1 MRTKLASSLLV
12 GLLVL
17 SLAACEKA
25 KSQPDGDGTTTT
37 PPEESIGPIGTTKG
51 EFRYQ
56 NAGLVVLLK
65 FRGDGGTL
73 EVENDSGYDLPE
85 PGFYVLDAR
94 DGHEIEGTV
103 EDSEPVADGEKKS
116 FEISVGEGFDL
127 DNVGLV
133 ILLMG
138 EDNYG
143 AFVNV

>member
-12 GLLVL
+12 ALLVL
-17 SLAACEKA
+17 GSAACEKA
-25 KSQPDGDGTTTT
+25 SSQPDGGSKTTKPT
-37 PPEESIGPIGTTKG
+37 EASIGPIATTKS
-51 EFRYQ
+51 EFKYQ
-56 NAGLVVLLK
+56 NAGLVAVLE
-65 FRGDGGTL
+65 FRGTGGTL
-73 EVENDSGYDLPE
+73 RVENDSGFDLPA

-94 DGHEIEGTV
+94 DGHEIDGTV
-103 EDSEPVADGEKKS
+103 KDSEPVPDGAKKS
-116 FEISVGEGFDL
+116 FQISVGEGFDL

>member
-1 MRTKLASSLLV
+1 MRTKLASTLLV
-12 GLLVL
+12 ALLAL
-17 SLAACEKA
+17 GTAACDKA
-25 KSQPDGDGTTTT
+25 KSQPDSDGTITT
-37 PPEESIGPIGTTKG
+37 PPEESVGPIGTTKD

-56 NAGLVVLLK
+56 NAGLVAVLK
-65 FRGDGGTL
+65 FRGKGGTL
-73 EVENDSGYDLPE
+73 QVENDSGFDLPT

-103 EDSEPVADGEKKS
+103 EGSEPVPDGEKKT
-116 FEISVGEGFDL
+116 FQISVGEGFEL
-127 DNVGLV
+127 ENVGLV